1 MDATSDGHT
10 VTCQTSTA
18 KAQRNDEAQKEED
31 TNNILAQKLD
41 GAKQLQRALCPELV
55 LGDCHAHAG
64 LSPVAVPAR
73 QTIAPRGDLCVLYRR
88 EGILSPHSLRAL
100 QHRLCIER
108 PHVNFRHPGAI
119 MGWNDISMGDILR
132 QRWRVWEGYH
142 PYSLLLIEFVSACR
156 FSRGSISIPTGS
168 SHALARAQKEPKRV
182 GLSWS
187 CLASCSSSSSPS
199 SPSICSAETS
209 ALTLSPGYAPKD

>member
-156 FSRGSISIPTGS
+156 FSAEASASQQGVPMRSPVHRKSPN
-168 SHALARAQKEPKRV
+168 
-182 GLSWS
+182 GL
-187 CLASCSSSSSPS
+187 
-199 SPSICSAETS
+199 
-209 ALTLSPGYAPKD
+209 G